1 MKSKNFALLLVAFLF
16 VSCQGQSSKTIHTI
30 DAKAF
35 SEKLKETENPQLVDV
50 RTPEEF
56 KSEKI
61 ENARNIN
68 WNDESFT
75 ARINKLEKT
84 KPIFVY
90 CKAGGRSAEAAN
102 KLAELGFTEI
112 YDLDGGIM
120 KWNAAGLAKPKS
132 RIGMTAEEYQ
142 TLLDTDKKVLV
153 DFNAEWCGPCKKMAP
168 YLDKLKEQM
177 KDELVIIKIDVDKN
191 RSIAEDMGVE
201 GLPTLL
207 LYKNKKIIWR
217 NLGFISEED
226 LKKHL

>member
-1 MKSKNFALLLVAFLF
+1 
-16 VSCQGQSSKTIHTI
+16 
-30 DAKAF
+30 
-35 SEKLKETENPQLVDV
+35 
-50 RTPEEF
+50 
-56 KSEKI
+56 
-61 ENARNIN
+61 
-68 WNDESFT
+68 
-75 ARINKLEKT
+75 
-84 KPIFVY
+84 
-90 CKAGGRSAEAAN
+90 
-102 KLAELGFTEI
+102 
-112 YDLDGGIM
+112 
-120 KWNAAGLAKPKS
+120 
-132 RIGMTAEEYQ
+132 MTAEEYQ